1 MGQKLIRE
9 LQRDLESAALGA
21 IVVSMSC
28 LSSYSFEI
36 SSLNFLSCSSEI
48 VSVIEFIWRKVRRR
62 DFLDVDDTAD
72 NLGS

>member
-48 VSVIEFIWRKVRRR
+48 VSVIEFIWWKVRR
-62 DFLDVDDTAD
+62 DFLDDVDGTTDS
-72 NLGS
+72 LGS